1 VSVVSQDLLLSCT
14 LLMTGADTAPTG
26 EEKGGGGR
34 RSREQSD
41 LAVSL
46 LRRIICFPTTAGHKS
61 QKPQNVRM

>member
-1 VSVVSQDLLLSCT
+1 
-14 LLMTGADTAPTG
+14 MTGADTAPTG